1 MSTSKLQ
8 DRLLEDVVIF
18 ENREA
23 QKTGAQSIAPDHS
36 PRQRA
41 RGGPL
46 PARAASLSVSA
57 GTDAAASSSLQHR
70 VEQFLFYQ
78 SELLDQK
85 QWAAYIDL
93 FAVEGVY
100 WMPVT
105 PDQTE
110 WLDSPSIF
118 AEDRHL
124 MEIRMGRVQH
134 PNAWSQAPQWG
145 TSHVI
150 GNVVIESA
158 GESEVVVRSRFQMV
172 ELRRD
177 QLRHFAG
184 TYRHTLARK
193 GDDFK
198 IVLQRVDLLNGQ
210 APFDYVLQIWV

>member
-1 MSTSKLQ
+1 MSSAKLQ
-8 DRLLEDVVIF
+8 DHLLEDVVIF
-18 ENREA
+18 ENRET
-23 QKTGAQSIAPDHS
+23 QKTGAQSLAPDHS

-41 RGGPL
+41 RGAPL
-46 PARAASLSVSA
+46 PARADLNSVASL
-57 GTDAAASSSLQHR
+57 QQR

-85 QWAAYIDL
+85 QWGAYIDL
-93 FAVEGVY
+93 FSPDGVY

-105 PDQTE
+105 PEQTE

-118 AEDRHL
+118 AEDRRM

-145 TSHVI
+145 TSHVV

-158 GESEVVVRSRFQMV
+158 DESRVVVRSRFQMM

-177 QLRHFAG
+177 QPRHFAG
-184 TYRHTLARK
+184 TYRHTLLCTD
-193 GDDFK
+193 GDFK
-198 IVLQRVDLLNGQ
+198 IALQRVDLLNGQ
-210 APFDYVLQIWV
+210 APFDYVLQVWV

>member
-18 ENREA
+18 ENRES

-46 PARAASLSVSA
+46 PARAASLAAFA
-57 GTDAAASSSLQHR
+57 GTVTASSLQHQ

-110 WLDSPSIF
+110 WLD
-118 AEDRHL
+118 
-124 MEIRMGRVQH
+124 
-134 PNAWSQAPQWG
+134 
-145 TSHVI
+145 
-150 GNVVIESA
+150 
-158 GESEVVVRSRFQMV
+158 
-172 ELRRD
+172 
-177 QLRHFAG
+177 
-184 TYRHTLARK
+184 
-193 GDDFK
+193 
-198 IVLQRVDLLNGQ
+198 
-210 APFDYVLQIWV
+210 

>member
-1 MSTSKLQ
+1 MSSSKLQ
-8 DRLLEDVVIF
+8 DHLLEDVVIF
-18 ENREA
+18 ENRET
-23 QKTGAQSIAPDHS
+23 QKTGAQSLAPDHS

-41 RGGPL
+41 RGAPL
-46 PARAASLSVSA
+46 PGRADPNSVASL
-57 GTDAAASSSLQHR
+57 QQR

-85 QWAAYIDL
+85 QWGAYIEL
-93 FAVEGVY
+93 FSPDGVY

-105 PDQTE
+105 PEQTE

-118 AEDRHL
+118 AEDRRM

-145 TSHVI
+145 TSHVV

-158 GESEVVVRSRFQMV
+158 EESRVVVRSRFQMM

-184 TYRHTLARK
+184 TYRHTLLCTD
-193 GDDFK
+193 GDFK
-198 IVLQRVDLLNGQ
+198 IALQRVDLLNGQ
-210 APFDYVLQIWV
+210 APFDYVLQVWV

>member
-8 DRLLEDVVIF
+8 GRLLEDVVIF
-18 ENREA
+18 ENRET

-46 PARAASLSVSA
+46 PARAAPP
-57 GTDAAASSSLQHR
+57 GPDAAPSLQYR

-85 QWAAYIDL
+85 QWAAYIEL
-93 FAVEGVY
+93 FGPEGVY

-118 AEDRHL
+118 AEDRHM

-145 TSHVI
+145 TSHII

-158 GESEVVVRSRFQMV
+158 GDSEIVVRSRFQMV

-184 TYRHTLARK
+184 TYRHTLVRN

-198 IVLQRVDLLNGQ
+198 IALQRVDLLNGQ